1 MPRRKRVHFRVWNDR
16 TGERVSDVIALF
28 PDERI
33 GPYIASY
40 VHNGQWGE
48 AHPDVYRM
56 TRPARPEEA
65 ERLRQ
70 ELVELFGEEWDR

>member
-1 MPRRKRVHFRVWNDR
+1 MPKRKRVEFRVWNDR
-16 TGERVSDVIALF
+16 TGKRVSDVIALF

-33 GPYIASY
+33 SLYMTCY

-48 AHPDVYRM
+48 AHPDVYHL
-56 TRPARPEEA
+56 TRPACPEEA

-70 ELVELFGEEWDR
+70 ELVELFGEEWDQ